1 MSSLYA
7 GYPDRAA
14 LDAAYDVENSVPDF
28 MVFAEKFMADAA
40 SARAALNPREDVPY
54 GTTLME
60 TVEVYPAAG
69 DAPAPIFVFI
79 HGGYWK
85 SLRASVFS
93 GVAPGPVAAGM
104 AVVNVTYD
112 LCPVVTIDEIVRQVR
127 AAIAWTW
134 RNAESFGGDR
144 NRIIVAGHSAGGHL
158 TAMAMLTD
166 WSRYGLP
173 DDVVKA
179 GVAISG
185 LFDLEPLSFSW
196 IQQDLRLTAETI
208 RWQSPINLVKP
219 VGAPL
224 AVARGDADPSAFAG
238 QSERF
243 AAAWKAAGNEVTTF
257 VIENANHFEVLDGFL
272 IADGIMTRT
281 LLDLVRKIS

>member
-7 GYPDRAA
+7 GYADLAA
-14 LDAAYDVENSVPDF
+14 LNEAYDVENSVPDF
-28 MVFAEKFMADAA
+28 MVYAKRFMTNAAD
-40 SARAALNPREDVPY
+40 ARAALSPRENVPY
-54 GTTLME
+54 GATVME
-60 TVEVYPAAG
+60 TLEVYPAQG
-69 DAPAPIFVFI
+69 NEPAPIFLFI

-85 SLRASVFS
+85 SLDASVFS
-93 GVAPGPVAAGM
+93 GVAPGPAAAGM
-104 AVVNVTYD
+104 AVINMTYD
-112 LCPVVTIDEIVRQVR
+112 LCPAVTIDEIVRQVR

-134 RNAESFGGDR
+134 HNAESFGGDR
-144 NRIIVAGHSAGGHL
+144 NRIIVSGHSAGGHL

-179 GVAISG
+179 GFAISG

-196 IQQDLRLTAETI
+196 IQQDLRLTADTI
-208 RWQSPINLVKP
+208 RWQSPIHLVKP
-219 VGAPL
+219 VSAPL
-224 AVARGDADPSAFAG
+224 VLAWGDADPSAFAA

-243 AAAWKAAGNEVTTF
+243 ADAWQAAGNKVSSF

-272 IADGIMTRT
+272 TEDGIMTRT
-281 LLDLVRKIS
+281 LVNLVKGLS